1 MRIIVDAMGGDNAP
15 GEIVKGALR
24 ARKELGVDVVLVGR
38 KEEIERCLNPDDICQ
53 FEIVDAREI
62 VTMEDDP
69 STATRRKKDSSM
81 TVALNL
87 LRDGKGDA
95 VVSAGSTGALLTGAT
110 LIVKRI
116 RGIRRAAMA
125 PVLPAGE
132 HGVMLIDCGANVECT
147 PEYLLQ
153 FGLMGSVYARRM
165 MGCEEP
171 RVGLLNVGTED
182 TKGGE
187 LQHQAFA
194 LLTGAT
200 LIVKRIKGIR
210 RAAMAPVL
218 PAGEHG
224 IMLIDCGANVECTP
238 EYLLQF
244 AYMGSFYAKKMMG
257 CESPRVGLLNVG
269 TEDTKGGELQ
279 HQAFALLKQAAEE
292 GRINFVGNVEGTG
305 VFMGAADVVVTDGF
319 TGNVLLKGTEGA
331 INFMMGAL
339 KGVFYKSTKNKLA
352 AAVLK
357 NDLKAMKKS
366 MDVNE
371 VGGTAFVGI
380 SKPVIKAHGSSKE
393 AAFFAAIRQAIAFVN
408 AGVVEDIE
416 NNIEYMK
423 LKAEN

>member
-1 MRIIVDAMGGDNAP
+1 MKIIVDAMGGDNAP
-15 GEIVKGALR
+15 GEIVKGAVR
-24 ARKELGVDVVLVGR
+24 AKKELGVDITLVGR
-38 KEEIERCLNPDDICQ
+38 EEDVRACLEKEGGTGI
-53 FEIVDAREI
+53 EIVDAREV

-95 VVSAGSTGALLTGAT
+95 VVSAGSTG
-110 LIVKRI
+110 
-116 RGIRRAAMA
+116 
-125 PVLPAGE
+125 
-132 HGVMLIDCGANVECT
+132 
-147 PEYLLQ
+147 
-153 FGLMGSVYARRM
+153 
-165 MGCEEP
+165 
-171 RVGLLNVGTED
+171 
-182 TKGGE
+182 
-187 LQHQAFA
+187 A

-257 CESPRVGLLNVG
+257 CPNPRVGLLNVG
-269 TEDTKGGELQ
+269 TEDSKGGELQ
-279 HQAFALLKQAAEE
+279 HQTFALLKEAGEQ

-305 VFMGAADVVVTDGF
+305 VFEGAADVVVTDGF
-319 TGNVLLKGTEGA
+319 TGNVLLKATEGT
-331 INFMMGAL
+331 IKFLMKSL
-339 KGVFYKSTKNKLA
+339 KGVFYKSPKNKLA
-352 AAVLK
+352 ALVLK
-357 NDLKAMKKS
+357 KDLSAMKKS

-371 VGGTAFVGI
+371 VGGTAFIGI
-380 SKPVIKAHGSSKE
+380 SKPVIKAHGSSN
-393 AAFFAAIRQAIAFVN
+393 AASLFAAVRQAIAFVD
-408 AGVVEDIE
+408 AGVVADIE
-416 NNIEYMK
+416 NNIDYMK